1 METVIVS
8 IICIALV
15 MFGGMAMSQGF
26 MTSVDAS
33 TTGLGEI
40 GQRDE
45 TIIRTELSAVSAGL
59 PTANTLEVILENTG
73 QVKLANFDKWDI
85 IVQYYDS
92 SGGYH
97 AEWIPYTDAA
107 LGDNQWELAWIRLN
121 GAAEVFEPNVWNP
134 KEQLMLRVQLNPA
147 VGAGT
152 TNMVVVATPSGIT
165 ASAYFSFL
173 GGSLP
178 FSYNR
183 NLE

>member
-1 METVIVS
+1 MMETVIVS

-15 MFGGMAMSQGF
+15 IFGGMTMSQGF

-45 TIIRTELSAVSAGL
+45 TIIRTELSTVSATL
-59 PTANTLEVILENTG
+59 PSANTLEVILENSG
-73 QVKLANFDKWDI
+73 QIKLANFDKWDV

-97 AEWIPYTDAA
+97 TEWLPYTRSST
-107 LGDNQWELAWIRLN
+107 GSNWWEVAWIRLD
-121 GAAEVFEPNVWNP
+121 GAAEVFEPGVLNP
-134 KEQLMLRVQLNPA
+134 KEQMMIRAHLNPA
-147 VGAGT
+147 VGANT

-165 ASAYFSFL
+165 ASVYFS
-173 GGSLP
+173 P
-178 FSYNR
+178 
-183 NLE
+183 